1 MKDTDATSS
10 NRMVLLLIGGIPLT
24 MILAATWLW
33 FFVVRGDLDVVGVL
47 GTANQGSLVQPPRQ
61 IDEQALRD
69 DSGIAITLS
78 ELEPRWSMVVP
89 VAAGACAQAC
99 EKSLYLTR
107 QIHMAM
113 GKDFNRLRRFSVGEH
128 AAKDT
133 RLVVDVLSDGEPTAA
148 TGDFANYL
156 ATQHR
161 GLQNLILSDAGYAA
175 LFPEHAADPSTWYL
189 IDPAGWVMM
198 TYNDTVSY
206 KDVISDLKFL
216 LKNSGG

>member
-1 MKDTDATSS
+1 MNDTDQKNN

-33 FFVVRGDLDVVGVL
+33 YFVVRGDLDLVGVL
-47 GTANQGSLVQPPRQ
+47 GTANRGTLVQPPRQ
-61 IDEQALRD
+61 MDEQPLRND
-69 DSGIAITLS
+69 AGSSITVS

-89 VAAGACAQAC
+89 VAAGECALAC

-107 QIHMAM
+107 QIHVAM
-113 GKDFNRLRRFSVGEH
+113 GKDFNRLRRFSMGEH
-128 AAKDT
+128 PARNT
-133 RLVVDVLSDGEPTAA
+133 QLVVGVLSDGHPTPAA
-148 TGDFANYL
+148 GDFAKYL
-156 ATQHR
+156 ATEHQ
-161 GLQNLILSDAGYAA
+161 GLQNLILSDTGFAA

-189 IDPAGWVMM
+189 VDPAGWIMM
-198 TYNDTVSY
+198 SYNGDVSY